1 MPYRRLP
8 NTDEARIR
16 ALEKAI
22 QTGNSQSVLQ
32 QIVPFEI
39 LSEARTLLS
48 RFRDAQNVYQQTLKA
63 QTQSNKKYQVLVK
76 NAKLYLSHFI
86 QVFNLAVIRR
96 EIKEELK
103 ELYGLNPK
111 DYSTPDM
118 LSDNALLSWGEKII
132 KGENE
137 RIQKG
142 GAPIYNPTIAKVKVH
157 YDLFKEAFHAQKM
170 HQKNTSRSLKALNE
184 MRAPADKI
192 ILDVWNAT
200 EESFK
205 NLSGEARLNKCREFG
220 VMYYYRKGESAQ

>member
-39 LSEARTLLS
+39 LNEAKTLLY
-48 RFRDAQNVYQQTLKA
+48 RFREVQNAYQQTLKA
-63 QTQSNKKYQVLVK
+63 QTQSSKKYQVLVK

-86 QVFNLAVIRR
+86 QVFNLAVVRR

-103 ELYGLNPK
+103 ELYGLNPT

-118 LSDNALLSWGEKII
+118 LSDSALLSWGEKII

-142 GAPIYNPTIAKVKVH
+142 GAPIYNPAIAKVKVH
-157 YDLFKEAFHAQKM
+157 YDLFKEAFYAQKM
-170 HQKNTSRSLKALNE
+170 HQKNTSRSLKTLNE

-192 ILDVWNAT
+192 ILDIWNAT

-205 NLSGEARLNKCREFG
+205 DLSGEARLNKCREFG

>member
-16 ALEKAI
+16 ALEKAV
-22 QTGNSQSVLQ
+22 QAGDSQNVLQ
-32 QIVPFEI
+32 QIVPFEV
-39 LSEARTLLS
+39 LNEARTLLY
-48 RFRDAQNVYQQTLKA
+48 RFKEAQKAYQQTLKA

-76 NAKLYLSHFI
+76 NAKLYISHFI
-86 QVFNLAVIRR
+86 QVFNLAIIRR

-103 ELYGLNPK
+103 ELYGLNPT

-157 YDLFKEAFHAQKM
+157 YDLFKEAFYAQKM
-170 HQKNTSRSLKALNE
+170 HQKNTSRRLKALNE
-184 MRAPADKI
+184 MRTPADKV
-192 ILDVWNAT
+192 ILDTWNAI

-205 NLSGEARLNKCREFG
+205 DLSGEVRLDKCRTFG
-220 VMYYYRKGESAQ
+220 VMYYYRKGESAR